1 MREDIRLRYSVN
13 RACPITGAWVSRTL
27 GHIPAGLVVCAN
39 ATYRPD
45 ALDILGIAADDEFPI
60 LEGPSGLIFAGWLPG
75 KEFLRTLYD
84 DAIDHAKARLSAEN
98 LWYRR
103 FLWSM
108 AEGLLA
114 QPAPAGRPLK
124 LLDYGCG
131 YGQLSQ
137 IVGGRE
143 IAAVGYEPSAPMH
156 GVSGAFEVLGDL
168 AEVAARGPFDLVV
181 CIEVLEHLA
190 DPRAALRFM
199 REQAA
204 PDALLLV
211 TVPQCPRSYTL
222 AALDGFSRGAPQSPV
237 FNPWEHLNYFSAAI
251 LRTLLRDEGF
261 APVADLGRSHGARI
275 ALSQF
280 LATPALTALRIAKR
294 LFAAEAST
302 QLVCSL
308 M

>member
-1 MREDIRLRYSVN
+1 LREDIRLRYSVN
-13 RACPITGAWVSRTL
+13 RACPITGAWASRTL
-27 GHIPAGLVVCAN
+27 GHIPAGLVVRAN
-39 ATYRPD
+39 ETYRPD
-45 ALDILGIAADDEFPI
+45 ALERLAIAADDEFPI
-60 LEGPSGLIFAGWLPG
+60 VEGPSGLIFAGWLPG
-75 KEFLRTLYD
+75 EGFLRTLYD
-84 DAIDHAKARLSAEN
+84 EVIDHAKARPASDD

-114 QPAPAGRPLK
+114 QRAPAGRPLK

-137 IVGGRE
+137 FVGGRE

-156 GVSGAFEVLGDL
+156 GVSDAFEVLGDR
-168 AEVAARGPFDLVV
+168 AEVAARGPFDLLV

-190 DPRAALRFM
+190 DPRAALRFL

-204 PDALLLV
+204 SDALLLV
-211 TVPQCPRSYTL
+211 TVPLCPRPYAL

-261 APVADLGRSHGARI
+261 APIADLGRSHGARL
-275 ALSQF
+275 ALSQ
-280 LATPALTALRIAKR
+280 LHQAPVQTALRIGKR
-294 LFAAEAST
+294 LLAAEAST
-302 QLVCSL
+302 QLVCRL